1 MREKIIKDHIKQLTV
16 QVITPKERG
25 TGVLL
30 FYQGKPYILTA
41 YHVIYGKGKKAA
53 EIDGEEIEIRFY
65 NQAQLQIS
73 HIKTIGNLILLALNP
88 KELPRFEKVELT
100 HVSYE
105 PHYYIRGFPSG
116 LDKAHNFRAKC
127 NDDALDRDRFKIEL
141 IDMVSDTSGEDAI
154 SYMQGVSGSGVF
166 FGKNNKLYLV
176 GIVNALANQSGTF
189 NAVECVNLRKL
200 LTQKSLSKKSSFN
213 YLWLGLPLVLG
224 TLVFLWYPKGS
235 ESGALAPKTEE
246 TTPPKP
252 PISSKRKRA
261 VLHINNNQFRSM
273 IEQSLSKAFILV
285 EDEKKANYIIEATT
299 HLQQHELLVQG
310 VAFVKSD
317 CQLDLKLIKIA
328 DRQTLKVNRYDEHVT
343 DAYAERG
350 AMHCFEKLTQ
360 QLRPE

>member
-1 MREKIIKDHIKQLTV
+1 M
-16 QVITPKERG
+16 
-25 TGVLL
+25 
-30 FYQGKPYILTA
+30 
-41 YHVIYGKGKKAA
+41 
-53 EIDGEEIEIRFY
+53 
-65 NQAQLQIS
+65 
-73 HIKTIGNLILLALNP
+73 
-88 KELPRFEKVELT
+88 
-100 HVSYE
+100 
-105 PHYYIRGFPSG
+105 
-116 LDKAHNFRAKC
+116 
-127 NDDALDRDRFKIEL
+127 
-141 IDMVSDTSGEDAI
+141 
-154 SYMQGVSGSGVF
+154 
-166 FGKNNKLYLV
+166 
-176 GIVNALANQSGTF
+176 
-189 NAVECVNLRKL
+189 ECVNLRKL

-224 TLVFLWYPKGS
+224 TLFFLWYPKGS

-261 VLHINNNQFRSM
+261 ILHINNNQFRSM

-317 CQLDLKLIKIA
+317 CQLDLKLIEIA
-328 DRQTLKVNRYDEHVT
+328 ERQTLKVNRYDEHVT